1 MQVHS
6 DEPGHHVMEAVR
18 AAQSICPGHIRL
30 SFTHTEHKSLPDA
43 VIAQRA
49 TNLRFS
55 YFISFHYYFE
65 KGL

>member
-18 AAQSICPGHIRL
+18 AAQSICHGHIRL
-30 SFTHTEHKSLPDA
+30 SFTHTGHKSLPDA

-49 TNLRFS
+49 TNLRFI
-55 YFISFHYYFE
+55 IS
-65 KGL
+65 